1 VVAGIGYRLCFW
13 LGVGGMA
20 SLIVAGIASQ
30 WIATGSP
37 PSLEQHPVQRALAET
52 LESDSARRISEHRAY
67 AAIQPRDA
75 KAFMKLGT
83 TLAHNG
89 DDAEAMRAFETA
101 ISLHPVP
108 AGAHSKLAT
117 LYFRTGRV
125 DAAREQARI
134 ALERGAAV
142 NPGLLRKLGIQGPQR

>member
-1 VVAGIGYRLCFW
+1 VIAAIGYRLCFW
-13 LGVGGMA
+13 LGSGGMA
-20 SLIVAGIASQ
+20 ALVVAGLASQ
-30 WIATGSP
+30 WIATGTP
-37 PSLEQHPVQRALAET
+37 PSLEQHPLERALAET
-52 LESDSARRISEHRAY
+52 LESDSAGRIAEHRAY

-89 DDAEAMRAFETA
+89 DDAEAVRAFETA
-101 ISLHPVP
+101 ISLRPVP

-117 LYFRTGRV
+117 LYFRTGRI

-134 ALERGAAV
+134 AVERGAAV
-142 NPGLLRKLGIQGPQR
+142 NPGLLRKLGVKGPRR